1 MDSTEDAWILA
12 TLPRAIAYARSLVG
26 PGDADDLVHDCY
38 CRLLAKRSTYN
49 LPADGTRLLFRSL
62 TRAAIDRHRRARPA
76 VSIEGDVVVGI
87 ADVREARPDDA
98 AIGREMADRIGQ
110 ALGLLP
116 LAQRAALE
124 LAALG
129 YSRDEL
135 ADALEVT
142 PGHAGVLLHRARAAL
157 QNHLT
162 NHRRE

>member
-1 MDSTEDAWILA
+1 VDSTEDAWILA
-12 TLPRAIAYARSLVG
+12 TLPRATAFARSLVG

-38 CRLLAKRSTYN
+38 CRLLAKRTTYN

-62 TRAAIDRHRRARPA
+62 TRAAIDRHRRARPT
-76 VSIEGDVVVGI
+76 VSLDGDETVGI
-87 ADVREARPDDA
+87 EDSREARPDEA
-98 AIGREMADRIGQ
+98 AIGREMADRIGE

-124 LAALG
+124 LTALG

-142 PGHAGVLLHRARAAL
+142 PGHAGVLLHRARVAL
-157 QNHLT
+157 QKHLMNHS
-162 NHRRE
+162 RE